1 MSEKER
7 TTNVENSGG
16 GLEKLHYKQ
25 ELNRVLKLPS
35 VVFFGIAYMAP
46 ITIFTTYGLV
56 TNMTHGM
63 LSFTYLV
70 ATLAMMFTAMSYRH
84 MVKAYPIA
92 GSVYTYTQQSLN
104 PHIGFMAGWG
114 ILLDYILLPMF
125 NYVAIGVYIH
135 ILIPEVPI
143 VAFMAVFIILVT
155 IVNLFGMNFTKI
167 FNNTLIVIQL
177 IFLVAM
183 LLFSIKYI
191 AGGGG
196 LGTLTDT
203 TAFFNSVEFASPEV
217 GWAGIFAG
225 ASILCMSFL
234 GFDSV
239 TTIAEETIEPEKTI
253 GRALLI
259 VCFAAGGT
267 FILTSYIM
275 QSAWP
280 EAWFS
285 FNDADSGAYEYM
297 GHVLG
302 NVVALIFCAIFI
314 IGATASAVASS
325 ASAVRILYGM
335 GRDGLLPK
343 KIFGYVN
350 KKTKVPSI
358 NAVIIGIISMSAL
371 ILDLSAAASL
381 VNFGALLGFVMVNIS
396 VIAHYFIKGHNR
408 SGSGIIK
415 FLICPII
422 GAIICA
428 ILWLNLD
435 GLSKILGFIW
445 LAIGFVALAISTKF
459 FRELPPEMHLDE

>member
-1 MSEKER
+1 MKNINI
-7 TTNVENSGG
+7 TNNADGG
-16 GLEKLHYKQ
+16 NLDRFNYKQ
-25 ELNRVLKLPS
+25 ELARVMTLPS
-35 VVFFGIAYMAP
+35 VVFFGVAYMAP
-46 ITIFTTYGLV
+46 ITIFSTYGIV
-56 TNMTHGM
+56 CGMTHGM
-63 LSFTYLV
+63 LAFTYTI
-70 ATLAMMFTAMSYRH
+70 ATLAMMFTALSYRH
-84 MVKAYPIA
+84 MVRAYPIA
-92 GSVYTYTQQSLN
+92 GSVYTYTQRSIN

-125 NYVAIGVYIH
+125 NYVAISVYIH
-135 ILIPEVPI
+135 ILIPQIPI
-143 VAFMAVFIILVT
+143 PLWIAIFIAIVS

-177 IFLVAM
+177 IFLVAVI
-183 LLFSIKYI
+183 LFSLKYI
-191 AGGGG
+191 FDGGG
-196 LGTLTDT
+196 LGTV
-203 TAFFNSVEFASPEV
+203 ASFKAYFNSVEFASPEV

-239 TTIAEETIEPEKTI
+239 TTIAEETINPEKTI

-267 FILTSYIM
+267 FIFTSYLM
-275 QSAWP
+275 QCAWP
-280 EAWFS
+280 EGWFS
-285 FNDADSGAYEYM
+285 FDNPDSGAYEYM
-297 GHVLG
+297 FHVLG
-302 NVVALIFCAIFI
+302 NVVALIFCAMMV
-314 IGATASAVASS
+314 IGATASAVASQ

-350 KKTKVPSI
+350 KKTKIPSI
-358 NAVIIGIISMSAL
+358 NVIIISIISLSAI

-396 VIAHYFIKGHNR
+396 VISHYFVRNKRRHGTD
-408 SGSGIIK
+408 IIK

-428 ILWLNLD
+428 TIWLNLD
-435 GLSKILGFIW
+435 VLSKTLGAIWLTIGFI
-445 LAIGFVALAISTKF
+445 ALAVSTKF
-459 FRELPPEMHLDE
+459 FKQLPPEMDLTE

>member
-1 MSEKER
+1 M
-7 TTNVENSGG
+7 TTNKNITTAENSGG
-16 GLEKLHYKQ
+16 NLDKFHYKQ
-25 ELNRVLKLPS
+25 ELNRVMKLPS

-46 ITIFTTYGLV
+46 ITIFSTYGLV
-56 TNMTHGM
+56 CGMTHGM
-63 LSFTYLV
+63 LALTYTV
-70 ATLAMMFTAMSYRH
+70 ATLAMMFTALSYRH

-92 GSVYTYTQQSLN
+92 GSVYTYTQRSLN

-125 NYVAIGVYIH
+125 NYVAIGLYIH
-135 ILIPEVPI
+135 ILIPQIPMAVL
-143 VAFMAVFIILVT
+143 MAVFIVIVT

-183 LLFSIKYI
+183 ILFSLKYI
-191 AGGGG
+191 FGGGG
-196 LGTLTDT
+196 LGTVFDS
-203 TAFFNSVEFASPEV
+203 TAYFNPKEFASPEV
-217 GWAGIFAG
+217 GWAGIFGG

-253 GRALLI
+253 GKALLI
-259 VCFAAGGT
+259 TCFAAGGT
-267 FILTSYIM
+267 FIFTAYIM

-285 FNDADSGAYEYM
+285 FENPDSGAYEYM
-297 GHVLG
+297 FHVLG
-302 NVVALIFCAIFI
+302 NIVALIFCAMMV
-314 IGATASAVASS
+314 IGATASAVASQ

-350 KKTKVPSI
+350 KKTKIPSI
-358 NAVIIGIISMSAL
+358 NVIIISVISLSSL

-396 VIAHYFIKGHNR
+396 VIAHYFVRGKRRGGMNTV
-408 SGSGIIK
+408 K

-428 ILWLNLD
+428 TLWFNLD
-435 GLSKILGFIW
+435 GLSKTMGCIWLVIGFI
-445 LAIGFVALAISTKF
+445 ALAVSTKF
-459 FRELPPEMHLDE
+459 FRQLPPDMNLNE

>member
-1 MSEKER
+1 MSTEQKTVNMES
-7 TTNVENSGG
+7 SGG
-16 GLEKLHYKQ
+16 SLDKFHYKQ
-25 ELNRVLKLPS
+25 ELNRVMKLPS

-46 ITIFTTYGLV
+46 ITIFSTYGLV
-56 TNMTHGM
+56 CGMTHGM
-63 LSFTYLV
+63 LSLTYTV
-70 ATLAMMFTAMSYRH
+70 ATLAMMFTALSYRH

-92 GSVYTYTQQSLN
+92 GSVYTYTQRSLN

-125 NYVAIGVYIH
+125 NYVAIGLYIH
-135 ILIPEVPI
+135 ILIPQIPM
-143 VAFMAVFIILVT
+143 AALMAVFIIIVT

-167 FNNTLIVIQL
+167 FNNTLIIVQL
-177 IFLVAM
+177 VFLVAM
-183 LLFSIKYI
+183 ILFSLKYI
-191 AGGGG
+191 FSGQG
-196 LGTLTDT
+196 LGTIFDT
-203 TAFFNSVEFASPEV
+203 TAYFNPEQFSSPEV

-253 GRALLI
+253 GKALLI
-259 VCFAAGGT
+259 TCFAAGGT

-285 FNDADSGAYEYM
+285 FENPDSGAYEYM
-297 GHVLG
+297 LHVLG
-302 NVVALIFCAIFI
+302 NVVALIFCAMMV
-314 IGATASAVASS
+314 IGATASAVASQ

-350 KKTKVPSI
+350 KKTKIPSI
-358 NAVIIGIISMSAL
+358 NVIIISIISLSSL

-396 VIAHYFIKGHNR
+396 VVAHYFIKNQNR
-408 SGSGIIK
+408 KGLDIVK
-415 FLICPII
+415 YLICPII
-422 GAIICA
+422 GAVICA
-428 ILWLNLD
+428 TLWFNLD
-435 GLSKILGFIW
+435 GLSKILGCIW
-445 LAIGFVALAISTKF
+445 LVIGFIALAVSTKF
-459 FRELPPEMHLDE
+459 FRHLPPDMNLSE

>member
-7 TTNVENSGG
+7 TTNVETSGG
-16 GLEKLHYKQ
+16 SLEKFHYKQ
-25 ELNRVLKLPS
+25 ELNRVMKLPS

-92 GSVYTYTQQSLN
+92 GSVYTYTQRSIN

-143 VAFMAVFIILVT
+143 VIFMAAFIIIVT
-155 IVNLFGMNFTKI
+155 IVNLLGMNFTKI

-177 IFLVAM
+177 IFLVSVI
-183 LLFSIKYI
+183 LFSIKYI
-191 AGGGG
+191 VGGGG
-196 LGTLTDT
+196 LGTLGDT
-203 TAFFNSVEFASPEV
+203 SAFFNTIEFNTPEV
-217 GWAGIFAG
+217 GWAGIFGG

-253 GRALLI
+253 GKALLI
-259 VCFAAGGT
+259 TCFAAGGT

-285 FNDADSGAYEYM
+285 FEDAEAGAYEYM
-297 GHVLG
+297 IHVLG
-302 NVVALIFCAIFI
+302 NVAGIVFCAIFI

-350 KKTKVPSI
+350 KKTKIPAI
-358 NAVIIGIISMSAL
+358 NAIIIGIISMSAL

-381 VNFGALLGFVMVNIS
+381 VNFGALLGFVMVNLS
-396 VIAHYFIKGHNR
+396 VIAHYFIKGKQR
-408 SGSGIIK
+408 GGGSIVK
-415 FLICPII
+415 YLICPII
-422 GAIICA
+422 GAVICA
-428 ILWLNLD
+428 VLWINLD
-435 GLSKILGFIW
+435 SLSKILGCIW
-445 LAIGFVALAISTKF
+445 LIIGFIALAASTKF
-459 FRELPPEMHLDE
+459 FRELPPEMNLNE